1 MRVSTSQIYNIANVG
16 MTQAQ
21 SSVTKTQEQMAS
33 GKKHLSPADDPVA
46 AAGLL
51 RLKTELSRIEQFGK
65 NIDIAQNNL
74 ELEESTL
81 SSVENLL
88 QRMRE
93 IGIAGGNT
101 AVLTADDY
109 KAYAVEI
116 ETRIQELFNLQN
128 TRNAS
133 GQYIFSG
140 YQSGS
145 PAFSTDGGGNYSF
158 AGDQGSMSV
167 QVSALVSVAAYDSG
181 ARVFEDISSGHNT
194 FRTSASESNQAVPPA
209 IISVGNV
216 FDQEAFD
223 ELYPDDLKVTF
234 NRAATGEVTYN
245 VTSQPSGKQLVANE
259 LFKPGQDIEVAGA
272 RFHIVGT
279 PYAGEP
285 AKPASV
291 SFTGIT
297 PTDFTANAR
306 SITVQ
311 VGSQTETF
319 VLDTAIASGA
329 DLAAALGGSPENQ
342 AKLTRLGLSVDAN
355 GLTSPNGANISLRG
369 GSPETDAL
377 FGVTTQGLG
386 TMSTNG
392 ERAMSGDSFFV
403 ESTDKESIL
412 TTLSRM
418 AQAMRSVKNTSESK
432 AELSLMM
439 GKSVTNLTHAI
450 ANISVVQGEVGAR
463 LNTIESSKALNLDV
477 KLSTQT
483 VISSMESLDYAEAT
497 IQLKMQTL
505 VLEAAQQS
513 FSKVSQLTLFNYL

>member
-81 SSVENLL
+81 ASVETLL
-88 QRMRE
+88 QRMRQ
-93 IGIAGGNT
+93 IGIAAGNT

-133 GQYIFSG
+133 GQYIFAG

-145 PAFSTDGGGNYSF
+145 PAFATDGGGNYSF

-167 QVSALVSVAAYDSG
+167 QVSALVSITAYDSG
-181 ARVFEDISSGHNT
+181 ARVFEDIPSGHNT
-194 FRTSASESNQAVPPA
+194 FRTRASESNQAVPPA

-216 FDQEAFD
+216 VDQEAFD
-223 ELYPDDLKVTF
+223 KLYPNDLKVTF
-234 NRAATGEVTYN
+234 NRSGTGEVTYD
-245 VTSQPSGKQLVANE
+245 VTEQPSGKKLVMAE
-259 LFKPGQDIEVAGA
+259 PYQAGQDIEVAGA

-285 AKPASV
+285 AKPATFDFAGIAPMD
-291 SFTGIT
+291 FTGAARTIT
-297 PTDFTANAR
+297 L
-306 SITVQ
+306 Q

-319 VLDTAIASGA
+319 TLDTNITSAAE
-329 DLAAALGGSPENQ
+329 LATALGGTAENA
-342 AKLTRLGLSVDAN
+342 AKLERLGLTVDAN
-355 GLTSPNGANISLRG
+355 GLSSPSGANISLRS
-369 GSPETDAL
+369 GSPETDTL
-377 FGVTTQGLG
+377 FGVATQGQG
-386 TMSTNG
+386 TITTNG
-392 ERAMSGDSFFV
+392 QRALEGDSFFA

-418 AQAMRSVKNTSESK
+418 AQAMRAVENNSESK
-432 AELSLMM
+432 AELSKMVS
-439 GKSVTNLTHAI
+439 KSVTNLTNAI
-450 ANISVVQGEVGAR
+450 SNITVMQGEVGAR

-483 VISSMESLDYAEAT
+483 VISSMESLDYADAT

>member
-145 PAFSTDGGGNYSF
+145 PAFATD
-158 AGDQGSMSV
+158 
-167 QVSALVSVAAYDSG
+167 
-181 ARVFEDISSGHNT
+181 
-194 FRTSASESNQAVPPA
+194 
-209 IISVGNV
+209 
-216 FDQEAFD
+216 
-223 ELYPDDLKVTF
+223 
-234 NRAATGEVTYN
+234 
-245 VTSQPSGKQLVANE
+245 
-259 LFKPGQDIEVAGA
+259 
-272 RFHIVGT
+272 
-279 PYAGEP
+279 
-285 AKPASV
+285 
-291 SFTGIT
+291 
-297 PTDFTANAR
+297 
-306 SITVQ
+306 
-311 VGSQTETF
+311 
-319 VLDTAIASGA
+319 
-329 DLAAALGGSPENQ
+329 
-342 AKLTRLGLSVDAN
+342 
-355 GLTSPNGANISLRG
+355 
-369 GSPETDAL
+369 
-377 FGVTTQGLG
+377 
-386 TMSTNG
+386 
-392 ERAMSGDSFFV
+392 
-403 ESTDKESIL
+403 
-412 TTLSRM
+412 
-418 AQAMRSVKNTSESK
+418 
-432 AELSLMM
+432 
-439 GKSVTNLTHAI
+439 
-450 ANISVVQGEVGAR
+450 
-463 LNTIESSKALNLDV
+463 
-477 KLSTQT
+477 
-483 VISSMESLDYAEAT
+483 
-497 IQLKMQTL
+497 
-505 VLEAAQQS
+505 
-513 FSKVSQLTLFNYL
+513 